1 MSKEKQTEE
10 KTDKIVTR
18 YDRRMEKRRIEE
30 EKERRSWKR
39 FKIISL
45 LIVVVIAAAIVISL
59 GTSAY
64 RKYAAINNTYVRI
77 GDHDVTR
84 VEYDYYYYN
93 SMTSYL
99 NMYGSYVS
107 MLGLDV
113 SLPMD
118 QQSYMGS
125 EDLTWKD
132 FFDQLAVTQL
142 QQVKALVDE
151 AEAEG
156 FTYDDSEDMAQFE
169 TDFAAEAE
177 SASQSVGQF
186 YATAYGEY
194 ATESRVRPY
203 IRENMLATAYYDHL
217 IEQNRPSDEEVQA
230 YYEENK
236 NGYDTVTYRSFYFEA
251 ETEEET
257 TEEGTEAVTE
267 ETTADSTETAAEET
281 TIDSTETAV
290 EETTA
295 ESTEAATEETTAE
308 STEAAAEETTIDSTE
323 TAVEETAAEST
334 EAAAEET
341 TAESTEAAAEDETTE
356 DTTDAELEAAMAELS
371 VKAEEMVERRRAG
384 EDFEDLCVE
393 YASEDRKENY
403 GGEEDGSLMEEV
415 SYSGTPMVAS
425 DWLFDESRKEGDISI
440 FEDTNRYYVVEFISR
455 QNDEETTNES
465 ISTLLAEQTVGEYIA
480 ELGLQY
486 EVTDVAGELHYLT
499 VETETETAT
508 EGETG
513 TAETE
518 SETDTAEAE
527 TEAATETATAQA
539 ETETA
544 ETASVGTETAENETA
559 ETGSAAA
566 ETTESVS
573 TEAEE

>member
-267 ETTADSTETAAEET
+267 ETTADSTE
-281 TIDSTETAV
+281 
-290 EETTA
+290 
-295 ESTEAATEETTAE
+295 
-308 STEAAAEETTIDSTE
+308 AAAEETTIDSTE

-334 EAAAEET
+334 ETAAEET
-341 TAESTEAAAEDETTE
+341 TAESTEVAAEDETTE

-480 ELGLQY
+480 EVGLQY

>member
-257 TEEGTEAVTE
+257 TEEGTEA
-267 ETTADSTETAAEET
+267 AAEET

-295 ESTEAATEETTAE
+295 ESTEAA
-308 STEAAAEETTIDSTE
+308 AEETTIDSTE
-323 TAVEETAAEST
+323 TAV
-334 EAAAEET
+334 EET

-480 ELGLQY
+480 EVGLQY

>member
-290 EETTA
+290 EET
-295 ESTEAATEETTAE
+295 
-308 STEAAAEETTIDSTE
+308 
-323 TAVEETAAEST
+323 AAEST

-480 ELGLQY
+480 EVGLQY

>member
-308 STEAAAEETTIDSTE
+308 STEAAAE
-323 TAVEETAAEST
+323 
-334 EAAAEET
+334 
-341 TAESTEAAAEDETTE
+341 DETTE

-480 ELGLQY
+480 EVGLQY

>member
-281 TIDSTETAV
+281 T
-290 EETTA
+290 A

-480 ELGLQY
+480 EVGLQY

>member
-107 MLGLDV
+107 MRGLDV

-281 TIDSTETAV
+281 TVDSTETAV
-290 EETTA
+290 EETT
-295 ESTEAATEETTAE
+295 
-308 STEAAAEETTIDSTE
+308 
-323 TAVEETAAEST
+323 AEST

-480 ELGLQY
+480 EVGLQY

-544 ETASVGTETAENETA
+544 ETASVGTETAE
-559 ETGSAAA
+559 TGSAAA

>member
-257 TEEGTEAVTE
+257 TEEGTEA
-267 ETTADSTETAAEET
+267 AAEET

-323 TAVEETAAEST
+323 TAV
-334 EAAAEET
+334 EET

-480 ELGLQY
+480 EVGLQY

>member
-267 ETTADSTETAAEET
+267 ETTADSTETAE
-281 TIDSTETAV
+281 
-290 EETTA
+290 
-295 ESTEAATEETTAE
+295 
-308 STEAAAEETTIDSTE
+308 EETTIDSTE

-480 ELGLQY
+480 EVGLQY

-518 SETDTAEAE
+518 SAAESETDTAEAE
-527 TEAATETATAQA
+527 TEAATETEAETAAETATAQA

>member
-267 ETTADSTETAAEET
+267 ETTADSTETA
-281 TIDSTETAV
+281 V

-480 ELGLQY
+480 EVGLQY

-527 TEAATETATAQA
+527 TEAATET
-539 ETETA
+539 
-544 ETASVGTETAENETA
+544 
-559 ETGSAAA
+559 
-566 ETTESVS
+566 TESVS

>member
-295 ESTEAATEETTAE
+295 ESTEAA
-308 STEAAAEETTIDSTE
+308 
-323 TAVEETAAEST
+323 
-334 EAAAEET
+334 
-341 TAESTEAAAEDETTE
+341 AEDETTE

-480 ELGLQY
+480 EVGLQY

-518 SETDTAEAE
+518 SAAESETDTAEAE
-527 TEAATETATAQA
+527 TEAATETEAETAAETAIAQA